1 MTYHILSL
9 LGVTIQKHVFKNILI
24 HLNLALCNL
33 KKNNKII
40 VGYNINIRTTD
51 NYYLLQNE
59 MEHLKKLAVDLK
71 TKQKIKNK
79 DY

>member
-1 MTYHILSL
+1 M
-9 LGVTIQKHVFKNILI
+9 
-24 HLNLALCNL
+24 
-33 KKNNKII
+33 KNNKII